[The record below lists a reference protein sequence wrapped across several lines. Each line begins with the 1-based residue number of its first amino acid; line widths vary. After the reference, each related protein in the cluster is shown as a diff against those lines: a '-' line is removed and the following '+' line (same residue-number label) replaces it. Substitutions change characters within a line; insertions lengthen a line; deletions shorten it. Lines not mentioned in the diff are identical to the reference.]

1 MNERREHVLDLVT
14 EGYIRSAR
22 PVPSSWIAG
31 RLEVSSA
38 TVRNDFGALERDG
51 YLTQPHTSAGRVPTA
66 LGYTRYARKFIPPR
80 RLPALQRRLLSE
92 RLGGA
97 HGDVLL
103 QRVADVSAE
112 LSGYAVVVTLPADDA
127 LATLE
132 IHLSALSDARMLA
145 VVVLEHGLVRQ
156 VVVDL
161 APTPDGAALR
171 EAESSLRGL
180 TLPVGE
186 VPVALADIATRAG
199 AEVARTLRALARAWP
214 AVNPPRVFS
223 RGLRNLLAEPES
235 ADPDFVRRAVER
247 VEGPTLAA
255 MPDALLSEAD
265 EISATLGLTLEPA
278 LALVSAPLALGSSR
292 GGLLLLGPLRMRYPE
307 VLMVARGVTEAV
319 SGQAV
324 SGQAVLGR
332 AEDAGGVN

>member
-1 MNERREHVLDLVT
+1 MIERREHVLDLVT

-22 PVPSSWIAG
+22 PVPSAWIAG

-38 TVRNDFGALERDG
+38 TVRNDFSALERDG

-127 LATLE
+127 LVTLE
-132 IHLSALSDARMLA
+132 IHLSALSSARMLA

-161 APTPDGAALR
+161 APTPDEIALK

-186 VPVALADIATRAG
+186 VPTALADIAARA
-199 AEVARTLRALARAWP
+199 EEEPARTLRALARAWP

-223 RGLRNLLAEPES
+223 RGLRNLLSEPES

-247 VEGPTLAA
+247 VEGPGSSL
-255 MPDALLSEAD
+255 DSSLDKLSE
-265 EISATLGLTLEPA
+265 TLGVTLEPA

-307 VLMVARGVTEAV
+307 VLMVAHGVTEAV

-324 SGQAVLGR
+324 SGR

>member
-1 MNERREHVLDLVT
+1 MIERREHVLDLVT

-22 PVPSSWIAG
+22 PVPSAWIAG

-38 TVRNDFGALERDG
+38 TVRNDFSALERDG
-51 YLTQPHTSAGRVPTA
+51 YLTQPHTSAGRIPTA

-80 RLPALQRRLLSE
+80 RLPALQRRLLAE

-127 LATLE
+127 LVTLE
-132 IHLSALSDARMLA
+132 IHLSALSEARMLA

-161 APTPDGAALR
+161 MPAPGELALR

-186 VPVALADIATRAG
+186 VPTALADIATRSAE
-199 AEVARTLRALARAWP
+199 EVARTFRALARAWP

-235 ADPDFVRRAVER
+235 ADPDFVRRVVER
-247 VEGPTLAA
+247 FEGHV
-255 MPDALLSEAD
+255 PDAPNVPLNEVD
-265 EISATLGLTLEPA
+265 EVLGVTLESA

-319 SGQAV
+319 SG
-324 SGQAVLGR
+324 R